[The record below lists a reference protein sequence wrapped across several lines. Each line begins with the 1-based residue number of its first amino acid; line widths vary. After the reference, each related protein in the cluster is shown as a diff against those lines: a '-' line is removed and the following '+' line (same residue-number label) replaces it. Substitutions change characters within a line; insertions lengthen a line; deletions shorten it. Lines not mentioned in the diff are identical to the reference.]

1 MRSTNIHRIITRV
14 LSLSIACLVFS
25 VASFAQEKP
34 FDRIVV
40 FGASLSDSGNA
51 FVLLSDPLAFGFGS
65 ECNMGTPANVPPY
78 DALDDLLIPDGTY
91 AKGGHH
97 VTNGATWVEQLARGQ
112 GLSGT
117 VRPALRNSG
126 TQGSNYAVGGARAS
140 EFPCRFNLSDQLN
153 AYLGDF
159 PVASAN
165 TLVVIEIGGNDVRDA
180 LSVLPGDP
188 GPILVGA
195 LTNIGTTIQT
205 LYAQGAR
212 KFLIV
217 NVPSLGNAPA
227 VRLLDTIYPG
237 TVFAA
242 NYLSSIFNSGLT
254 QMQND
259 LNQGL
264 PGIDVRTLDLYALL
278 NEIIA
283 TPASFGLVNT
293 MDACVTPNVPPF
305 ACKKPDTYLFW
316 DGIHPTKV
324 VHGIIA
330 QRAADILMNTAP

>member
-1 MRSTNIHRIITRV
+1 
-14 LSLSIACLVFS
+14 
-25 VASFAQEKP
+25 
-34 FDRIVV
+34 
-40 FGASLSDSGNA
+40 
-51 FVLLSDPLAFGFGS
+51 
-65 ECNMGTPANVPPY
+65 
-78 DALDDLLIPDGTY
+78 
-91 AKGGHH
+91 
-97 VTNGATWVEQLARGQ
+97 
-112 GLSGT
+112 
-117 VRPALRNSG
+117 
-126 TQGSNYAVGGARAS
+126 
-140 EFPCRFNLSDQLN
+140 LN